1 MVALTHAQFIE
12 GFWLLFKAPGIC
24 ARDKKYYLEGV
35 TGHLQDAILKCLDLR
50 AVRTLFVTGSVLLRK
65 RFYIMLVARNSE
77 GELLKIPIPLHYL
90 YVFIAGALIGMLTIT
105 GMAGSYTRML
115 LKTQHFNQL
124 RTEKDD
130 LKSNYKK
137 LEQIAQ
143 ENQQQAQ
150 SLSSL
155 AGEVST
161 LYGLKPDPVFQ
172 RDDPASASMQQF
184 YALRTTALNG
194 AAYIGIGMDDLQEAS
209 TSSWLRAAA
218 APTLWPVEGPLTGHF
233 GERSD
238 PFSGEGAFHRGVDI
252 SSEYGTRVIAP
263 ANGTIRYA
271 DFMNGYGKS
280 VVIEHG
286 NGITTLYGH
295 LSGFAVSPG
304 QTVRRGDTIGY
315 VGLSGRSTGPHLHY
329 EVRIRNTPVNPNK
342 YLRFTL
348 TQQIASGA
356 M

>member
-1 MVALTHAQFIE
+1 
-12 GFWLLFKAPGIC
+12 
-24 ARDKKYYLEGV
+24 
-35 TGHLQDAILKCLDLR
+35 
-50 AVRTLFVTGSVLLRK
+50 LRK

-115 LKTQHFNQL
+115 LKTQRFNQL
-124 RTEKDD
+124 RTEKEA
-130 LKSNYKK
+130 LKSRYTQ

-143 ENQQQAQ
+143 ESQLQAQ

-172 RDDPASASMQQF
+172 QDSPASASMQQL
-184 YALRTTALNG
+184 YALRTTAMNG
-194 AAYIGIGMDDLQEAS
+194 AAYIGMDDTRAVS
-209 TSSWLRAAA
+209 TSDWLRAAA
-218 APTLWPVEGPLTGHF
+218 APTLWPVEGRITGGF

-263 ANGTIRYA
+263 ANGTVRNA
-271 DFMNGYGKS
+271 DFMNGYGRA
-280 VVIEHG
+280 VMIDHG
-286 NGITTLYGH
+286 NGVTTLYGH
-295 LSGFAVSPG
+295 LSGFAVTPG
-304 QTVRRGDTIGY
+304 QVVHRGDTVGY

-329 EVRIRNTPVNPNK
+329 EVRVYNTPVNPNR

-348 TQQIASGA
+348 NQQIASGA